1 MATAVPDVILRKAII
16 EKENI
21 DSSHQFFFFVMFIYL
36 INQGPFYKI
45 YLFLKF

>member
-21 DSSHQFFFFVMFIYL
+21 DSSHQFFFVMFIYL